1 MSKMVKASDRAIAA
15 GLTCAI
21 ADPTDPGVV
30 QAVVAADL
38 LAGRDEYGRRYL
50 AHHRRTHP
58 R

>member
-21 ADPTDPGVV
+21 VDPTDPGVV

-50 AHHRRTHP
+50 AHYRKGHTK
-58 R
+58 